1 MEIKLLGIGKQY
13 RYVWIFRHITE
24 TMRPG
29 ERWAILGPNGAG
41 KSTLIKV
48 LGGFLTPSEGQVE
61 YLEDHKKLEE
71 ATLSINFSAPYVD
84 LLEEL
89 TTREMCTFHAARRP
103 WQVGLDTEQVMR
115 IGHFE
120 NHADKQLRYF
130 STGMKQRLKVTL
142 ALCTESS
149 AVLMDEPCSN
159 FDQRYRDW
167 YHDLVQTYLCGR
179 LLVVASNDPWD
190 YAFCDRV
197 MQVG

>member
-1 MEIKLLGIGKQY
+1 MEIKLVNVGKQY
-13 RYVWIFRHITE
+13 RYVWIFRHISE
-24 TMRPG
+24 TLRPG

-48 LGGFLTPSEGQVE
+48 LGGFLTPSEGQVVF
-61 YLEDHKKLEE
+61 LKDNKLLEE
-71 ATLSINFSAPYVD
+71 APLELNFSAPYVD

-103 WQVGLDTEQVMR
+103 WLAGLDTEQVIR
-115 IGHFE
+115 IGQFE

-142 ALCTESS
+142 ALCTASL
-149 AVLMDEPCSN
+149 AVLLDEPCSN

-167 YHDLVQTYLCGR
+167 YLELVETYLQGR

-190 YAFCDRV
+190 YAFCDRT